1 MNILDTVNNAEDLKK
16 LNINQL
22 SEYCEEVRKL
32 LVETISKTGGHLASN
47 LGVTEI
53 TVALNYVFDVPEDKI
68 IWDVGHQC
76 YVHKIINGR
85 KDSFNSL
92 RTYGGISG
100 FPKTAEN
107 EADCFDTGHSS
118 TSVSAALG
126 MIRARELLGKDYK
139 VVSVIGDGALTGGMA
154 CEALADAGQKDQGM
168 IVVLNDNQMSISRNV
183 GGLSRQ
189 LSNLRS
195 GNVYNRIKRATE
207 KSLSNKKTLWKIAY
221 GFKETVKRLFLK
233 ENIFEALGFRYLGPY
248 DGHDI
253 KTLIKIFQ
261 RVKNTDENVV
271 IHVIT
276 KKGKGYIPAEEKPK
290 RFHGVS
296 CFDVETGEIFS
307 GNSDYSSVFG
317 KHLCTLAE
325 NNEKIVAVTAAMP
338 DGTGLTEFR
347 NKFPERYFDVCI
359 AEQHA
364 VTMCAGMAKMGI
376 IPVFAVYSTF
386 LQRAYDQ
393 ILHDVALQNLHV
405 VFAVD
410 RAGIVGADGATHQG
424 IYDLSYLRTIPNM
437 MVMAP
442 SCYSELEKMLDFAVN
457 KCSGPVAVRYP
468 RGSEEKNIEYKTDI
482 EYGKG
487 EILKDG
493 KDAVIITA
501 GSTVSV
507 ALDAASRLDS
517 QGINVAVADMRFV
530 KPIDTELIK
539 QLFDKYS
546 VMVTVED
553 NISDGGLGEE
563 IALLHSNL
571 NPDCRLKCLSIEN
584 VPLNH
589 GKRDIL
595 MKNCGLDAENIA
607 KITGDE
613 FLNAKAKA

>member
-22 SEYCEEVRKL
+22 PEYCEEVRKL

-126 MIRARELLGKDYK
+126 MIRARELLNKNYK
-139 VVSVIGDGALTGGMA
+139 VISVIGDGALTGGMA

-168 IVVLNDNQMSISRNV
+168 IVVLNDNQMSISKNV

-207 KSLSNKKTLWKIAY
+207 KSLYNKKTLWKIAY

-296 CFDVETGEIFS
+296 CFDVETGEIFA
-307 GNSDYSSVFG
+307 GNSEYSSAFG
-317 KHLCTLAE
+317 
-325 NNEKIVAVTAAMP
+325 
-338 DGTGLTEFR
+338 
-347 NKFPERYFDVCI
+347 
-359 AEQHA
+359 
-364 VTMCAGMAKMGI
+364 
-376 IPVFAVYSTF
+376 
-386 LQRAYDQ
+386 
-393 ILHDVALQNLHV
+393 
-405 VFAVD
+405 
-410 RAGIVGADGATHQG
+410 
-424 IYDLSYLRTIPNM
+424 
-437 MVMAP
+437 
-442 SCYSELEKMLDFAVN
+442 
-457 KCSGPVAVRYP
+457 
-468 RGSEEKNIEYKTDI
+468 
-482 EYGKG
+482 
-487 EILKDG
+487 
-493 KDAVIITA
+493 
-501 GSTVSV
+501 
-507 ALDAASRLDS
+507 
-517 QGINVAVADMRFV
+517 
-530 KPIDTELIK
+530 
-539 QLFDKYS
+539 
-546 VMVTVED
+546 
-553 NISDGGLGEE
+553 
-563 IALLHSNL
+563 
-571 NPDCRLKCLSIEN
+571 
-584 VPLNH
+584 
-589 GKRDIL
+589 
-595 MKNCGLDAENIA
+595 
-607 KITGDE
+607 
-613 FLNAKAKA
+613 